1 MTNKE
6 LEQLFYRQTLLI
18 HDRVIN
24 GRSYSDYTFKEYLK
38 PEIHLIFA
46 GLMET
51 AYIIAPK
58 KRKHDVWGLY

>member
-6 LEQLFYRQTLLI
+6 LEQLFYRQT
-18 HDRVIN
+18 VIIKGRTRN
-24 GRSYSDYTFKEYLK
+24 GRSYSDYTLKKYLK

-51 AYIIAPK
+51 AYFIAPK
-58 KRKHDVWGLY
+58 EKKHNVWGLY